1 MKLRIKNKISVNS
14 YFEKSIDIYKGLYDQ
29 EISNR
34 NRYDNKLSSRLTL
47 LTIQLSLVSI
57 LLKLITQNK
66 KIMTV
71 GIVLFVLSFV
81 IAIIQI
87 VSFYKAFFRMKMNY
101 KEIAIEEI
109 RMYHLYNANEKLALS
124 RKNRYKILND
134 EDIELITYLKDS
146 YLFCAFHNMK
156 INLKRGKALIWFDNC
171 TLINTL
177 ILLINY
183 LLIFLN
189 GGSLK
194 WLL

>member
-29 EISNR
+29 ELSNR

-47 LTIQLSLVSI
+47 LTIQLSLVSV
-57 LLKLITQNK
+57 LVKLVTRNQE
-66 KIMTV
+66 IMPV
-71 GIVLFVLSFV
+71 GIVLFVFSLIV
-81 IAIIQI
+81 AIIQTI
-87 VSFYKAFFRMKMNY
+87 SFYKAFFRMKMNY

-109 RMYHLYNANEKLALS
+109 RMFHLYNAKEKIALS
-124 RKNRYKILND
+124 RKSRYKILTNN
-134 EDIELITYLKDS
+134 DIELITYLKDS

-156 INLKRGKALIWFDNC
+156 TNLKRGKALIWFDNC

-177 ILLINY
+177 VLLINY

-189 GGSLK
+189 GGSLE
-194 WLL
+194 WIL